1 MVHNRQRKCSVP
13 THAAVYFPKCQEIAL
28 TMVTAFI
35 MLYRKEKQDK
45 GIRLDI
51 VKGEAWVFN

>member
-1 MVHNRQRKCSVP
+1 MD
-13 THAAVYFPKCQEIAL
+13 T
-28 TMVTAFI
+28 TFI

-51 VKGEAWVFN
+51 VKGEAWIFN